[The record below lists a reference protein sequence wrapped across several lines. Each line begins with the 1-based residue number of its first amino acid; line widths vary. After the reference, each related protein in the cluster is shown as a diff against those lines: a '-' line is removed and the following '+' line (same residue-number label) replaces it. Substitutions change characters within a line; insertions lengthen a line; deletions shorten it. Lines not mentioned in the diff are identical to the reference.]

1 MNEGL
6 NHLHNFLRWLV
17 LLFALLT
24 LIKGL
29 SGMGGSKKFTAS
41 DKRWAL
47 FLMICCDIQLL
58 LGLALYF
65 MGGHLSNLMNTPDAM
80 KNPAIRFFSVE
91 HAFGM
96 LVAIILVHIG
106 YASTKKDIADASKFK
121 KMFWFTLIAVIII
134 IAMIPWPG
142 REAIGRPL
150 L

>member
-6 NHLHNFLRWLV
+6 NHLHSFLRWLV

-29 SGMGGSKKFTAS
+29 GGMGGSKKFTTS

-47 FLMICCDIQLL
+47 FLMISCDIQLL
-58 LGLALYF
+58 IGLSLYF
-65 MGGHLSNLMNTPDAM
+65 MKGWWSVLTSGAAM
-80 KNPAIRFFSVE
+80 ASKYNRFFSVE

-121 KMFWFTLIAVIII
+121 KMFWFTLVAVIII
-134 IAMIPWPG
+134 IATIPWPG